1 MRAILIA
8 AAASLA
14 ALGAAASVD
23 EIVGQKDK
31 QFSRDALT
39 VKAGD
44 KVTFV
49 NDDTVAHNITVRDPS
64 GANKVG
70 TVQKPGEKSEVV
82 FDKMGDHDVLR
93 DPSED
98 ENVGQ
103 GPVTSL

>member
-1 MRAILIA
+1 MRVILIA

-14 ALGAAASVD
+14 ALGATAAVG

-49 NDDTVAHNITVRDPS
+49 NDDTVAHNITIKEPS
-64 GANKVG
+64 GTNKLG
-70 TVQKPGEKSEVV
+70 TVQKPVDKSEVV
-82 FDKMGDHDVLR
+82 FDKMGDHDIRCAIHPKMKMSVK
-93 DPSED
+93 
-98 ENVGQ
+98 VQ
-103 GPVTSL
+103 